1 MKRSLGAKTL
11 AMPSPVWVI
20 GTYDAAGTPN
30 LMTVAWG
37 GICCS
42 KPPAVSI
49 SLREATYT
57 YACVVGRRAFTVNVP
72 SVSHAAAADLVGVVS
87 GREGDKFAAA
97 GLTAVPSELVDAP
110 YVEEFPLN
118 LECRLVDSLK
128 LGLHTLFVG
137 EIVDVKADEE
147 VLGRDGYPTVDG
159 VRHFTF
165 VVAEQSYYALG
176 DRIGPAFAA
185 KRKNAAS

>member
-1 MKRSLGAKTL
+1 MKKSLGRKPL

-20 GTYDAAGTPN
+20 GTYDDVGTPN

-57 YACVVGRRAFTVNVP
+57 YACVVRRRAFTVNVP
-72 SVSHAAAADLVGVVS
+72 SVSHVAAADLVGVVS
-87 GREGDKFAAA
+87 GREGNKFAAA
-97 GLTAVPSELVDAP
+97 GLTPVPSDLVDAP
-110 YVEEFPLN
+110 YVKEFPLN
-118 LECRLVDSLK
+118 LECRLLDSLN

-147 VLGRDGYPTVDG
+147 VLDGEGYPSVAG
-159 VRHFTF
+159 VRPFTF
-165 VVAEQSYYALG
+165 VVTEESYYALG

-185 KRKNAAS
+185 KKVAAL